1 MQRDWHTSL
10 NEKVTSLAG
19 NLSRNASRLIAPL
32 VRSANGHARMGHFP
46 AAAQVGGQEAG
57 SKRTAGKPAGMRAVP
72 ADAGKDSY
80 QELAARAAGFGKL
93 DPGKPPRAAALY
105 LGDSCTA
112 APDVCKQFA
121 AEVAKDKIASVTEVN
136 GVRPAA
142 GMKLKLRYKF

>member
-1 MQRDWHTSL
+1 MQRDWRTSL

-19 NLSRNASRLIAPL
+19 NLSRNASSLIAPL
-32 VRSANGHARMGHFP
+32 VRPANGHARIGHFP
-46 AAAQVGGQEAG
+46 AAAQMGGQEAV
-57 SKRTAGKPAGMRAVP
+57 SKKTAGKP

-93 DPGKPPRAAALY
+93 DPGKAPRAAALY

-112 APDVCKQFA
+112 AADVCKQFA

-142 GMKLKLRYKF
+142 GMKVKLRYKF